1 MKKVKYTREK
11 LLKLISLIKE
21 KLNVK
26 WYGYCQECNSRTEY
40 PFYD

>member
-26 WYGYCQECNSRTEY
+26 MVRLLSRM
-40 PFYD
+40 

>member
-1 MKKVKYTREK
+1 MKKGEIYEGKVTEVNFPNKG
-11 LLKLISLIKE
+11 